1 MADEVALTVR
11 TNKTTFPVTDSTQ
24 LAYVLIEAMPTGEA
38 VDVQMPLNFSLVLD
52 HSGSMS
58 GKKIENL
65 KEAAKLAIDQMS
77 PEDLVS
83 VIIFNDSV
91 QLIAPSQPV
100 ADPEALKAEIDD
112 IDAAG
117 GTNISFAMRDSL
129 DELAK
134 GMAPERVNRMLLL
147 TDGETYGDEDE
158 CRRLAAEAGRQDVQV
173 TALGLGDDWIEALLD
188 DIATASGGLVDF
200 LPEDK
205 PEVVLQ
211 TFERA
216 VKSAQATVVQDVM
229 MLLRLVPG
237 VMPRAVWRVTPMIT
251 KLGHRAISERDVQV
265 ELGDLERETG
275 QSVLVELMVS
285 PRQPGTYRLAQA
297 EVDYSVVA
305 LGLTGEKVK
314 SDVILSFS
322 ADPEAVSEAASDRDP
337 YVLNIVE
344 KVTAHKLQTRALDE
358 AAAGNIAGA
367 TQKLRA
373 AATRLLSVGE
383 EDLAETASDEAT
395 RLEQGGKLSSEGTK
409 KLRYET
415 RKLTQKLDDV

>member
-1 MADEVALTVR
+1 
-11 TNKTTFPVTDSTQ
+11 
-24 LAYVLIEAMPTGEA
+24 VLVEAVPTGDIAE
-38 VDVQMPLNFSLVLD
+38 VQMPLNFSLVLD

-83 VIIFNDSV
+83 IVIFDDSV
-91 QLIAPSQPV
+91 QLVAASQPV
-100 ADPEALKAEIDD
+100 TDPDALKAQIDE

-117 GTNISFAMRDSL
+117 GTNISYAMRDSL

-134 GMAPERVNRMLLL
+134 GMARGRVNRMLLL

-158 CRRLAAEAGRQDVQV
+158 CRRLTAEAGRQDVQV
-173 TALGLGDDWIEALLD
+173 TALGLGDDWNEALLD
-188 DIATASGGLVDF
+188 DIAAASEGLADF
-200 LPEDK
+200 LPEDA
-205 PEVVLQ
+205 PEVVLR

-216 VKSAQATVVQDVM
+216 VKSAQATVVQDAV

-237 VMPRAVWRVTPMIT
+237 VMPRAVWRVKPMIT

-265 ELGDLERETG
+265 ELGDMERETG

-285 PRQPGTYRLAQA
+285 PRQPGTYRVAQA
-297 EVDYSVVA
+297 EVDYNVVA
-305 LGLTGEKVK
+305 LGLIGEKAK

-322 ADPEAVSEAASDRDP
+322 ADPDVVSEAASHGDP
-337 YVLNIVE
+337 YVLNIIE

-358 AAAGNIAGA
+358 AAVGNIAGA

-383 EDLAETASDEAT
+383 EDLAETALDEAE
-395 RLEQGGKLSSEGTK
+395 RLEQGGGLSSEGTK

-415 RKLTQKLDDV
+415 RKLTQKFDDV